1 MQNPKKESAKRR
13 ALRRLKNMYPN
24 DFQELYKQE
33 LNTEISVIKKKTV
46 GNEDV
51 TTDGIEFIIA
61 KSLMNTRYLSALM
74 QDIGGKR

>member
-51 TTDGIEFIIA
+51 TTDGVEFIIA